1 MKSIYKYKNVPK
13 ALKQGHR
20 SPAKRAEA
28 LINKLDISAGT
39 CLNLISDW
47 N

>member
-13 ALKQGHR
+13 ALRQGHR

-28 LINKLDISAGT
+28 LVNTLDRNRGIYF
-39 CLNLISDW
+39 
-47 N
+47 